1 MRYKLILTA
10 LLINY
15 CAFLYAQVYLGI
27 GYKAGVV
34 NVQDKNTTYSK
45 KITLLLVTDVVDN
58 SPAQKAGILIGD
70 LLCSVNKKDIE
81 SEDDFKKKI
90 SEFNPNE
97 KVTFLIQRENTSFY
111 KEVVLQSTPSPV
123 IQKSNQT
130 IEKDY
135 PKCGLEFKQEAI
147 KIVGNLLY
155 LNLKFTNRSK
165 KSIDNIEF
173 TANFYN
179 IYNEFIVSKD
189 YTWETGIL
197 VSPIKPNTNY
207 SYIEPAYIND
217 TKTAKKYT
225 IKLKRVHYT
234 DDTICIFN

>member
-1 MRYKLILTA
+1 MRTKLILIA
-10 LLINY
+10 LLIH
-15 CAFLYAQVYLGI
+15 CSALLYAQVYLGI

-34 NVQDKNTTYSK
+34 NVQDKNSSYSK
-45 KITLLLVTDVVDN
+45 NITLLLITDVAEN
-58 SPAQKAGILIGD
+58 SPAQKAGILVGD

-81 SEDDFKKKI
+81 SVDDFKKKI
-90 SEFNPNE
+90 AEFNPND
-97 KVTFLIQRENTSFY
+97 KVVFLIQRENTSFY
-111 KEVVLQSTPSPV
+111 KEVVLQSTPSKT
-123 IQKSNQT
+123 IQK
-130 IEKDY
+130 EY
-135 PKCGLEFKQEAI
+135 PKCGLEFKEEAI

-155 LNLKFTNRSK
+155 LNLKFTNRSQ

-207 SYIEPAYIND
+207 SYVEPAYIND
-217 TKTAKKYT
+217 TKTVKKYT
-225 IKLKRVHYT
+225 IKLKRIHYT
-234 DDTICIFN
+234 DDTICVF

>member
-1 MRYKLILTA
+1 MRTKLILIA
-10 LLINY
+10 LLIH
-15 CAFLYAQVYLGI
+15 CSALLYAQVYLGI

-34 NVQDKNTTYSK
+34 NVQDKNSSYSK
-45 KITLLLVTDVVDN
+45 NITLLLITDVAEN
-58 SPAQKAGILIGD
+58 SPAQKAGILVGD

-81 SEDDFKKKI
+81 SVDDFKKKI
-90 SEFNPNE
+90 AEFNPND
-97 KVTFLIQRENTSFY
+97 KVTFLIQRENTSFF
-111 KEVVLQSTPSPV
+111 KEVVLQSTPS
-123 IQKSNQT
+123 KTN
-130 IEKDY
+130 EKEY
-135 PKCGLEFKQEAI
+135 PKCGLEFKEEAI

-207 SYIEPAYIND
+207 SYVEPAYIND
-217 TKTAKKYT
+217 TKTVKKYT
-225 IKLKRVHYT
+225 IKLKRIHYT
-234 DDTICIFN
+234 DDTICVF